1 MSRTRRHNPPRITR
15 KEVELELM
23 QLEHGCRFDD
33 DSANFFW
40 RRSKVW
46 AAWIQYSELP
56 SDARLDKLRRVI
68 AWAHGR
74 NG

>member
-23 QLEHGCRFDD
+23 QIQHDCRAD
-33 DSANFFW
+33 DSSNASW
-40 RRSKVW
+40 ACSKVW